1 VIYIGIDDTDNLNS
15 RGTGHRARKLAG
27 LLKRYGY
34 DVYGVTRHQFLVSPL
49 IPYTSHNSG
58 ACVHV
63 KAEKKEIG
71 YITTLAREFMVENF
85 VEDSDPGLCVAH
97 DSEIT
102 SEVVNFGF
110 RAKVEVLSKEEAYSL
125 AKSFKIHLEELGGSG
140 LGIIGAL
147 SSVGLAYLGN
157 DGRFIELGRTRDLKG
172 IVSVKDILDSGVY
185 RVVSTE
191 GQVLKE
197 CEYVETTGWVRPVM
211 VAGKPY
217 LIVER
222 KNGRWEVVG
231 KTFSL

>member
-1 VIYIGIDDTDNLNS
+1 MIYIGIDDTDNLNS
-15 RGTGHRARKLAG
+15 KGTGHRARKLAG
-27 LLKRYGY
+27 LLKKHGY

-58 ACVHV
+58 ACIHV
-63 KAEKKEIG
+63 KAKKKERG

-85 VEDSDPGLCVAH
+85 VEGSDPGLCVAH
-97 DSEIT
+97 DEIPN
-102 SEVVNFGF
+102 EVVNFGF
-110 RAKVEVLSKEEAYSL
+110 RAKVEVLSKKEAYNL
-125 AKSFKIHLEELGGSG
+125 AKSFEIHLEEIGGSG
-140 LGIIGAL
+140 LGVIGAL
-147 SSVGLAYLGN
+147 SSVGLAYSGN

-191 GQVLKE
+191 GQVLDE
-197 CEYVETTGWVRPVM
+197 CEPVETTGWVRPLL

-217 LIVER
+217 LVVER

-231 KTFSL
+231 KTFPL